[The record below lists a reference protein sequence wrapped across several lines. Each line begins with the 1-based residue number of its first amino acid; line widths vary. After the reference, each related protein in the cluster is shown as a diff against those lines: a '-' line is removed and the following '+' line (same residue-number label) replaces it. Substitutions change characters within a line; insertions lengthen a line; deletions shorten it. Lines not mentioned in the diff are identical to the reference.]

1 MRKKIFLIYIACF
14 FVTIMVG
21 GTPLDTGF
29 QHLHTGF
36 QYPPTSAKART
47 WWHWI
52 NGNVT
57 KEGITADLEAM
68 KRVGIQ
74 EAQIFNV
81 DQGYPEGPASFLSP
95 EWLELFH
102 FAVSEA
108 KRLGLEIGFHNGA
121 GWSSSGGPWITPE
134 FAMQTIVYSEK
145 QCNGGEQILIKLPQP
160 TTKLNYYKDIAILAF
175 PTPQNE
181 TRLDNLELKTL
192 SGHSFPNHLLPDE
205 KVIPQTALIRKSEI
219 INLTSNMSSDGHL
232 KWKAPAGKWTILR
245 IGHTPTGTENR
256 PANGTGQGLE
266 CDKLSRAAVDAY
278 WKGGIHPILEKLGP
292 LVGSNLTNCL
302 IDSYEVGCGNWTT
315 GFDKEFAKRCKY
327 DCISYLPTLAG
338 YYVESGEISER
349 FLWDFRKT
357 IGELMADNY
366 FGYFQELC
374 HKYGMKFSVEPY
386 GGPFNC
392 MQSGAVGD
400 IPMSEFWVGG
410 KVFTEM
416 SKLAASVAH
425 LNGTAEV
432 GAEAFTADNNHSK
445 WLNQP
450 ATLKPLGDWA
460 WSEGVNRFIFHTYA
474 HQPWNIAPGMTFHM
488 YGTEI
493 SRLNTWWEQGKAYM
507 DYLARS
513 QFLLQQ
519 GRCAADVLVFT
530 GESSPNDGIY
540 RQDIKALG
548 YDYDEIGIN
557 KIASLAVNNTLIQ
570 TPAGGQYRI
579 LVLPE
584 NEKMTPELLLKLK
597 ELAKK
602 GATIIGPKPLKSPS
616 LQGFPQCDDKLK
628 KLADELWGTNAAN
641 SKNALI
647 CNISVK
653 DALKRAKLKP
663 DFSAGLSGSDLLFI
677 HRITDNED
685 IYFISNQQKQ
695 YRKEICT
702 FRISGKQPELW
713 NAETGKMETIAEW
726 QCEGGVTTIPLS
738 FTPEESFFIIFKSGN
753 EHSTINNPIAAV
765 KQDLSSIETKALP
778 DLKII
783 KAEYGTFLPEGM
795 VDVTDILSNNIKGNR
810 LQITADNNIVNDPAP
825 GVQKEMRLEYS
836 VGGKLYKKCVPESQT
851 LTIPSEE
858 ESGELKLIKALYGRF
873 APDFDGNLPA
883 TPIDITQQI
892 NKRISSLNLIFPVD
906 DSLIGKSV
914 TGRNKES
921 KKLRL
926 VYSAAGEVFEWEIP
940 EGKTVNLTQ
949 HNPEPKLAI
958 ENGKLTWIT
967 PQTGTV
973 ECTMVSGDIKK
984 GGVKFIPQPLKI
996 EGAWDVSFP
1005 PNLGAPSQA
1014 KFKELYSWSE
1024 SSDEGIRYFSGT
1036 ATYRKQIYIPK
1047 EYIQPEI
1054 SLEMNLG
1061 RVCVIAEVIVNGKE
1075 LGILWRTP
1083 FHIDLGDAVRAGEN
1097 DIQIRVTNLWPNRLI
1112 GDARYPEDCEWGDW
1126 LLKSWPDWLEKPEKR
1141 SSKRITFTTWKHWR
1155 ADDPLQPSG
1164 LMGPILIRPY
1174 MHVDLSQ

>member
-1 MRKKIFLIYIACF
+1 MRKKTFLIYVTCF
-14 FVTIMVG
+14 LVTMAG
-21 GTPLDTGF
+21 ATPLQTGF
-29 QHLHTGF
+29 QN
-36 QYPPTSAKART
+36 PPTSAKART

-52 NGNVT
+52 NGNVS

-81 DQGYPEGPASFLSP
+81 DQGYPEGSAAFLSP

-102 FAVSEA
+102 FAVLEA
-108 KRLGLEIGFHNGA
+108 KRLELEIGFHNGA

-145 QCNGGEQILIKLPQP
+145 QCNGGEQPFVKLPQP
-160 TTKLNYYKDIAILAF
+160 PTKLGYYKDIAVLAF

-181 TRLDNLELKTL
+181 TRLDNLESKTL
-192 SGHSFPNHLLPDE
+192 SGHSFSNHMQPDAKE
-205 KVIPQTALIRKSEI
+205 IPQTALIRKSEI
-219 INLTSNMSSDGHL
+219 INLTANMTSDGRL
-232 KWKAPAGKWTILR
+232 KWKVPTGKWTILR
-245 IGHTPTGTENR
+245 IGHTPTATENR
-256 PANGTGQGLE
+256 PANGTGRGLE

-278 WKGGIHPILEKLGP
+278 WKGGIDPIMQKLGP

-315 GFDKEFAKRCKY
+315 GFEKEFAKHCNY
-327 DCISYLPTLAG
+327 DCIAYLPTLAG

-366 FGYFQELC
+366 FGYFSELC
-374 HKYGMKFSVEPY
+374 HKHGMKFSVEPY

-416 SKLAASVAH
+416 SKLAASIAH

-432 GAEAFTADNNHSK
+432 GAEAFTANNNHSK

-493 SRLNTWWEQGKAYM
+493 SRLNTWWEPGKAYM
-507 DYLARS
+507 DYLGRS

-557 KIASLAVNNTLIQ
+557 KMASLTVKNGMIR

-579 LVLPE
+579 LVLSE
-584 NEKMTPELLLKLK
+584 NERMTPELLLKLK

-602 GATIIGPKPLKSPS
+602 GATIVGPKPLKSPS
-616 LQGFPQCDDKLK
+616 LQKFPQCDYEIK
-628 KLADELWGTNAAN
+628 KLADELWGTDAVSA
-641 SKNALI
+641 KTALI
-647 CNISVK
+647 CNLSVK
-653 DALKRAKLKP
+653 DALNHAKLKP

-677 HRITDNED
+677 HRITDDAD

-695 YRKEICT
+695 YRKEICK
-702 FRISGKQPELW
+702 FRVTGKQPELW
-713 NAETGKMETIAEW
+713 NAETGKIKTIAEW
-726 QCEGGVTTIPLS
+726 QCEGEVTSIPLS
-738 FTPEESFFIIFKSGN
+738 FTPEESFFIVFKNSD
-753 EHSTINNPIAAV
+753 EHSAV
-765 KQDLSSIETKALP
+765 NDPVVKVSLNMPVTETKVLP

-783 KAEYGTFLPEGM
+783 KAEYGYFLPEGI
-795 VDVTDILSNNIKGNR
+795 VDVTDILSANIKENR
-810 LQITADNNIVNDPAP
+810 LKITADNNIVNDPAP
-825 GVQKEMRLEYS
+825 GVKKEMRVEYS
-836 VGGKLYKKCVPESQT
+836 VDGKLHTICVEELQT
-851 LTIPSEE
+851 LTIPSEGE
-858 ESGELKLIKALYGRF
+858 NGELKLIKALYGRF
-873 APDFDGNLPA
+873 ASGFDGNLPEL
-883 TPIDITQQI
+883 PINVTQQI
-892 NKRISSLNLIFPVD
+892 NDKIASRNLIFPVD
-906 DSLIGKSV
+906 DRLIDSFLAN
-914 TGRNKES
+914 TSKEG
-921 KKLRL
+921 KKLHL
-926 VYSAAGEVFEWEIP
+926 IYSVAGELFEQEIP
-940 EGKTVNLTQ
+940 EGKTVNLAPY
-949 HNPEPKLAI
+949 NPEPKLAI
-958 ENGKLTWIT
+958 EEGKLTWIT
-967 PQTGTV
+967 PQSGNV
-973 ECTMVSGDIKK
+973 VCTLASGNIKK
-984 GGVKFIPQPLKI
+984 ANVKTVPETLKV

-1014 KFKELYSWSE
+1014 KFNKLHSWSE

-1036 ATYRKQIYIPK
+1036 ATYQKQIYIPE
-1047 EYIQPEI
+1047 EYVRPYI
-1054 SLEMNLG
+1054 SLEIDLG
-1061 RVCVIAEVIVNGKE
+1061 RVCVIAEVIVNGKN
-1075 LGILWRTP
+1075 LGVLWRAP
-1083 FHIDLGDAVRAGEN
+1083 FRIDLGDAVRAGEN
-1097 DIQIRVTNLWPNRLI
+1097 DIQIQITNLWVNRLI
-1112 GDARYPEDCEWGDW
+1112 GDAHYPEDCEWGDW
-1126 LLKSWPDWLEKPEKR
+1126 LPKSWPDWLKEPEKR
-1141 SSKRITFTTWKHWR
+1141 SSKRITFTTWKHWK
-1155 ADDPLQPSG
+1155 ATDPLQSSG
-1164 LMGPILIRPY
+1164 LIGPVLIRPY
-1174 MHVDLSQ
+1174 IHTELSR